1 MIDVT
6 VTEPE
11 ITAQISGGAI
21 TVPVSNPVVV
31 VTIQDDTIS
40 VAVTDS
46 PVIVALE
53 NAEVIVSVDD
63 RRISVVLEGSGG
75 AQFAQMLTAA
85 ENIAATNLVAINS
98 SGQALKADAGSAA
111 KFAVGYADA
120 AITSGSVG
128 QVNLICG
135 LSGGRTGLTPGAIYY
150 LSATAG
156 GITTTKPTSG
166 IVQQVGVALNST
178 TLIFHALHAI
188 KI

>member
-1 MIDVT
+1 MVDVT
-6 VTEPE
+6 VNDPE

-21 TVPVSNPVVV
+21 TVPVSNPVVA

-40 VAVTDS
+40 VSVTDS
-46 PVIVALE
+46 PVFVGLD
-53 NAEVIVSVDD
+53 NAEVLVSIDD
-63 RRISVVLEGSGG
+63 RPISVVLEGSGG

-98 SGQALKADAGSAA
+98 SGQALRADADSPA

-120 AITSGSVG
+120 AIAAGTIG

-135 LSGGRTGLTPGAIYY
+135 LSGGRTGLTPGHIYY

-178 TLIFHALHAI
+178 TLLFHALHAI